1 MNLPK
6 AAPQY
11 DAANETQMRSAIERE
26 DARNL
31 KKGGNILL
39 GKGALVLTAPNGS
52 LWEVTVSNSGLLSA
66 TSYTLP

>member
-6 AAPQY
+6 ATPQY
-11 DAANETQMRSAIERE
+11 DAANEAQTRSAVERE

-31 KKGGNILL
+31 KKGGNILV

-52 LWEVTVSNSGLLSA
+52 LWQITVSNSGVLGA
-66 TSYTLP
+66 IPYTLP

>member
-6 AAPQY
+6 ATPQY
-11 DAANETQMRSAIERE
+11 DATNEAQTRSVIERE

-31 KKGGNILL
+31 KKGGNILV

-52 LWEVTVSNSGLLSA
+52 LWQITVSNAGVVSA
-66 TSYTLP
+66 TAFTLP